1 MAIKVF
7 QFKSVLPTDLS
18 YRFQFVNINFVGT
31 ILPDVPSR
39 IAHLPF
45 ESPTSQVLAGRF
57 QWLSASWQISYTFM
71 ETPSEVSGVIEL
83 RVDSSKDLILVSLAK
98 SVS

>member
-31 ILPDVPSR
+31 ILPDVPRLR
-39 IAHLPF
+39 IYRLNLLRRRFWRA
-45 ESPTSQVLAGRF
+45 F
-57 QWLSASWQISYTFM
+57 QWLSASWQINYTFM